1 VTTRAAADLLF
12 VLDASGS
19 MSPCF
24 QALRKRIV
32 DFAKA
37 TAGPN
42 MAMLDLRLGFVAM
55 KADPD
60 SHTWITECCVP
71 RISAWDALYGGNQQV
86 LDSFWCDAS
95 QFARQIA
102 EIETGADEDTLMAI
116 DFALDAPW
124 RTHQTCHRVVV
135 TLTDE
140 PPETGVR
147 PEERRLRIPELVA
160 KINALHVKLFIV
172 GPYSEMLVEL
182 EAADKCEYFQ
192 IADADVGRGLAS
204 FDFGRLLASIGKS
217 ISIPTL
223 QARSVPVRRALFGQ
237 DRWVTGGDF
246 RMDSGS

>member
-1 VTTRAAADLLF
+1 MTTRGAADLLF

-24 QALRKRIV
+24 EALRQRIV

-42 MAMLDLRLGFVAM
+42 MASLDLRLGFVAM

-60 SHTWITECCVP
+60 NETWISECC
-71 RISAWDALYGGNQQV
+71 ISGTSAWDALYGGGQR
-86 LDSFWCDAS
+86 DPGSFWCDAAR
-95 QFARQIA
+95 FARQLA
-102 EIETGADEDTLMAI
+102 QIETGADEDTLMAI

-124 RTHQTCHRVVV
+124 RAHQACHRVVV
-135 TLTDE
+135 ALTDE
-140 PPETGVR
+140 APETGVS
-147 PEERRLRIPELVA
+147 PEERRPLIPELVA
-160 KINALHVKLFIV
+160 KINALRVKLFVV

-223 QARSVPVRRALFGQ
+223 QAPSAAARRALFGQ
-237 DRWVTGGDF
+237 DRWVAGHEF